1 MSRERLRYLEAM
13 VRFLTAF
20 LFQCFFFFF
29 FGLNVFEI
37 ILVCWWIFE

>member
-20 LFQCFFFFF
+20 LFQCFFVC
-29 FGLNVFEI
+29 LNVFEI